1 MRRSRAALAVGA
13 LIVLLTGGCAAGA
26 GVDGDEG
33 RADAPTA
40 AAEGVGDGADPDPG
54 EVAAGEP
61 GDETAPDADDD
72 VQGTAGSPVDETGD
86 GGDGDDP
93 DDARA
98 DGPDADVGAAT
109 TDEVAPAPRR
119 FTVAAVG
126 DVMAHMGVVE
136 SAAEHGRA
144 AGDQYDFAPMFAEIA
159 PIIGAADLAFCNLET
174 TLSPDNVDVY
184 GGRDRRTASGAP
196 LFHTPWQLART
207 LSDAGFDACSTA
219 NNHTTDAGLDGVRST
234 LDLLEAH
241 DIAPVGTWQDERHAG
256 SPTWLDVADVRV
268 ALLAATYGLNLPLEP
283 DDAWMVEVIDL
294 DRLLDQAAQARADG
308 AEFVI
313 VSLHHGIEYQVP
325 ISDNQRLRTDTLLAS
340 DDVDLLLGHHAH
352 VVQAIER
359 VGDKVAV
366 HGMGNIVSDMKDWE
380 TGPDTEDGVVVL
392 LEVVEQPGADRFV
405 VEDVAVVPT
414 WVDRADGH
422 RIRDVGRALAADDL
436 AADQR
441 EAFERSLAR
450 TMEAIDRKDA
460 SRWGVD
466 ATSGTDWF
474 EARRTASSGRR

>member
-1 MRRSRAALAVGA
+1 MRPSRAGHAVLALLVLLAIGCAAVGA
-13 LIVLLTGGCAAGA
+13 DGSRDDGQPDARATSPEPADADDGGPSDVETDERSADAGGDETGGSLDAGA
-26 GVDGDEG
+26 GDAAAAGDAGVDADGEAA
-33 RADAPTA
+33 ADADA
-40 AAEGVGDGADPDPG
+40 AA
-54 EVAAGEP
+54 
-61 GDETAPDADDD
+61 
-72 VQGTAGSPVDETGD
+72 
-86 GGDGDDP
+86 
-93 DDARA
+93 
-98 DGPDADVGAAT
+98 
-109 TDEVAPAPRR
+109 TDEVAPVPRR
-119 FTVAAVG
+119 FTIAAVG

-159 PIIGAADLAFCNLET
+159 PIIRAADLAFCNLET

-196 LFHTPWQLART
+196 LFHTPWQLARA

-219 NNHTTDAGLDGVRST
+219 NNHTTDAGIDGVRST
-234 LDLLEAH
+234 LDLLAAH
-241 DIAPVGTWQDERHAG
+241 DIAPVGTWQDEQLAG

-268 ALLAATYGLNLPLEP
+268 AVLAATYGLNLPLEP

-325 ISDNQRLRTDTLLAS
+325 ISDNQRLRTDALLAS

-392 LEVVEQPGADRFV
+392 LEVVEQAGAGRFV

-422 RIRDVGRALAADDL
+422 RIRDVGAALAADDL

-441 EAFERSLAR
+441 EAFERALAR

-474 EARRTASSGRR
+474 EARRTAPSGRR

>member
-1 MRRSRAALAVGA
+1 MRRTVIGLALVLVLALAGCLGA
-13 LIVLLTGGCAAGA
+13 ESDGRDASVAEVATAQLPAADDGAGA
-26 GVDGDEG
+26 DATAGDATDGAREDEDAGGQPADGTSSGDRAPRDDADGVHGAADTPVDVASADG
-33 RADAPTA
+33 
-40 AAEGVGDGADPDPG
+40 AAEDHA
-54 EVAAGEP
+54 EP
-61 GDETAPDADDD
+61 G
-72 VQGTAGSPVDETGD
+72 
-86 GGDGDDP
+86 
-93 DDARA
+93 
-98 DGPDADVGAAT
+98 T
-109 TDEVAPAPRR
+109 TPRR
-119 FTVAAVG
+119 FTIAAVG

-136 SAAEHGRA
+136 SAAAHGRA
-144 AGDQYDFAPMFAEIA
+144 VGDEYDFDPMFAAIA
-159 PIIGAADLAFCNLET
+159 PIIGAADLGFCNLET
-174 TLSPDNVDVY
+174 TLSPDNLDVH

-207 LSDAGFDACSTA
+207 LSDAGFDVCSTA
-219 NNHTTDAGLDGVRST
+219 NNHATDAGIAGVRST

-241 DIAPVGTWQDERHAG
+241 DIASVGTWQDEALAG
-256 SPTWLDVADVRV
+256 SPTWLDVAGVRV

-283 DDAWMVEVIDL
+283 ADAGMVEVIDL

-392 LEVVEQPGADRFV
+392 LEVVEQADAGRFV

-422 RIRDVGRALAADDL
+422 RIVDVGAALAGDHLSGDRRASL
-436 AADQR
+436 
-441 EAFERSLAR
+441 ERSVQR
-450 TMEAIDRKDA
+450 TLDAIDRKGA
-460 SRWGVD
+460 RTWGAVRT
-466 ATSGTDWF
+466 AGTAWF
-474 EARRTASSGRR
+474 ENRQPRSLVPS

>member
-1 MRRSRAALAVGA
+1 MRPSRAVLTILALLVWL
-13 LIVLLTGGCAAGA
+13 LIGCAAIGA
-26 GVDGDEG
+26 DGPGDEG
-33 RADAPTA
+33 QPDARPTS
-40 AAEGVGDGADPDPG
+40 P
-54 EVAAGEP
+54 EP
-61 GDETAPDADDD
+61 ADADDGGPSD
-72 VQGTAGSPVDETGD
+72 AETDERGAAADGGVTGGSPDANA
-86 GGDGDDP
+86 GDDV
-93 DDARA
+93 AA
-98 DGPDADVGAAT
+98 AAADADAGADADADAAAP
-109 TDEVAPAPRR
+109 DEDAPEPRR
-119 FTVAAVG
+119 FTIAAVG

-144 AGDQYDFAPMFAEIA
+144 AGDEYDFAPMFAEIA
-159 PIIGAADLAFCNLET
+159 PIIRAADLAFCNLET

-196 LFHTPWQLART
+196 LFHTPWQLARS
-207 LSDAGFDACSTA
+207 LRDAGFDVCSTA
-219 NNHTTDAGLDGVRST
+219 NNHTTDAGIAGVRST
-234 LDLLEAH
+234 LDLLAAH
-241 DIAPVGTWQDERHAG
+241 DIAPVGTWQDEQRAG

-313 VSLHHGIEYQVP
+313 VSLHHGVEYQVP

-392 LEVVEQPGADRFV
+392 LEVVEQEGADRFV
-405 VEDVAVVPT
+405 VEAVAVVPT

-422 RIRDVGRALAADDL
+422 RIRDVGAALATDDL
-436 AADQR
+436 SSDQR
-441 EAFERSLAR
+441 EALERSSAR

-460 SRWGVD
+460 SRWGVE
-466 ATSGTDWF
+466 ATSGTNWF
-474 EARRTASSGRR
+474 EGRDPPPTR